1 MGNSDS
7 TNTIRLKC
15 PQCSKSIRVPISM
28 RGRSGKCPGCG
39 TAIKIPIPKPTK
51 NPAELSPPI
60 QSPPPVAPVQQPAIV
75 QSNPVAPHTTNVY
88 TPVGQPAA
96 VQVNVQNSNVSNSLG
111 IASLILGIL
120 SFLICWI
127 PFIGFGLSGLG
138 LLLGIGGLVMAL
150 TRRGTG
156 IGYAIAGTAVSAL
169 GVLMGVIFLVVL
181 QGMATGL
188 EEVANQMEQEM
199 NKQQSQATPVIDDG
213 DNVAAGGGDANNN
226 PTVDESTDSPQPPK
240 VEFHDA
246 KSPLQLGNVK
256 LQITRVEIGKVPLHR
271 TIMGDDTESKDDLLM
286 IWLEIT
292 NTTTNKKID
301 YQGWMSTYASLSDIN
316 AVLTDNNDNRYRGIS
331 FSATSVVKDAKTNE
345 SIYPGK
351 SIADAVV
358 FELPIDGA
366 EYLDLKLSAKGC
378 KEDGE
383 FKFRIPIEMVKR

>member
-1 MGNSDS
+1 
-7 TNTIRLKC
+7 
-15 PQCSKSIRVPISM
+15 M
-28 RGRSGKCPGCG
+28 RGKSGKCPGCG
-39 TAIKIPIPKPTK
+39 TSVKIPIPKPTK
-51 NPAELSPPI
+51 NPAELM
-60 QSPPPVAPVQQPAIV
+60 PPVPALPPTAPIQQPAVV

-150 TRRGTG
+150 TRNGTG

-169 GVLMGVIFLVVL
+169 GVLMGVIFLVAL

-188 EEVANQMEQEM
+188 EEAAKQMERDL
-199 NKQQSQATPVIDDG
+199 NKQQTQASPVTPNEDSFDADAGNPKPNTPVDE
-213 DNVAAGGGDANNN
+213 NR
-226 PTVDESTDSPQPPK
+226 ESTAPPK
-240 VEFHDA
+240 IEFHDA
-246 KSPLQLGNVK
+246 KNPLQLGSVS
-256 LQITRVEIGKVPLHR
+256 LRIARVEIGKVPLHR
-271 TIMGDDTESKDDLLM
+271 TIMGDDTESKDDLLI

-292 NTTTNKKID
+292 NTTENKKID
-301 YQGWMSTYASLSDIN
+301 YQGWMSTYASLQNIN
-316 AVLTDNNDNRYRGIS
+316 AMLTDNNDNRYRGIK
-331 FSATSVVKDAKTNE
+331 FGATSTVKDAKTNE

-351 SIADAVV
+351 TILDAVV
-358 FELPIDGA
+358 FELPIDGV
-366 EYLDLKLSAKGC
+366 EYLNLKLSAKGC

-383 FKFRIPIEMVKR
+383 FKFRIPSEMIKR

>member
-1 MGNSDS
+1 M
-7 TNTIRLKC
+7 
-15 PQCSKSIRVPISM
+15 
-28 RGRSGKCPGCG
+28 
-39 TAIKIPIPKPTK
+39 
-51 NPAELSPPI
+51 
-60 QSPPPVAPVQQPAIV
+60 PPVPELPPAAPIQQPAVV
-75 QSNPVAPHTTNVY
+75 QSNPVAPNTTNVY

-127 PFIGFGLSGLG
+127 PFVGFCLSGLG

-150 TRRGTG
+150 TRKGTG

-188 EEVANQMEQEM
+188 EEVAKEMERDL
-199 NKQQSQATPVIDDG
+199 NKRQTQASPAGDDAT
-213 DNVAAGGGDANNN
+213 NVENSN
-226 PTVDESTDSPQPPK
+226 PTAGEPDETPAPPK
-240 VEFHDA
+240 IEFHDA
-246 KSPLQLGNVK
+246 KNPLQLGNVK
-256 LQITRVEIGKVPLHR
+256 IQITQVVIGKVPLHR
-271 TIMGDDTESKDDLLM
+271 KIMGDDTESQDDLLTV
-286 IWLEIT
+286 WLEIT

-301 YQGWMSTYASLSDIN
+301 YQGWMSSFASMMDID

-331 FSATSVVKDAKTNE
+331 FGATSVVKDAKTNE

-383 FKFRIPIEMVKR
+383 FKFRIPAEMIKR